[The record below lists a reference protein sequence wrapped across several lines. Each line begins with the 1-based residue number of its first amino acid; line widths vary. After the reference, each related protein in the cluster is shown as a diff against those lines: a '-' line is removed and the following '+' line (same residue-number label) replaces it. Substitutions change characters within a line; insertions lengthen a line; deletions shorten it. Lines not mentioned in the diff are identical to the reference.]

1 MSSHDYTN
9 QSVRVRGSG
18 FTGQSPCIPKPRGI
32 VLQIMRMIFCQEI
45 YINEHPVLAIAV
57 REDVLAFHV
66 TGSKRQELF
75 RRKGGDI

>member
-1 MSSHDYTN
+1 ME
-9 QSVRVRGSG
+9 RGLG
-18 FTGQSPCIPKPRGI
+18 ITGLSPYIPKPHGI

-45 YINEHPVLAIAV
+45 YIYEHPVLAIAV